1 MTKELTAKDIKKL
14 SQQELFPPHPE
25 AGDLLVACHRGHYSA
40 SAIARAVEDADAQ
53 LLNLN
58 VTALRADA
66 DDTSALVVALRV
78 NRRDLASVARS
89 LARYGYDVLDF
100 DSPADPE
107 TIEEARLR
115 AAEILRYLEL

>member
-40 SAIARAVEDADAQ
+40 SAIAR
-53 LLNLN
+53 
-58 VTALRADA
+58 
-66 DDTSALVVALRV
+66 VVALRV

>member
-66 DDTSALVVALRV
+66 DDTSTLVALRV